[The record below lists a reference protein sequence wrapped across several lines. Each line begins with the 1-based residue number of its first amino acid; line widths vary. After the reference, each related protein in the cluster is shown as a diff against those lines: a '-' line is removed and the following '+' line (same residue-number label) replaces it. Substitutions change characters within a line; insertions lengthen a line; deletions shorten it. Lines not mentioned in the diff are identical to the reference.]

1 MPNRL
6 NSPRARKRG
15 TQQGL
20 PYGKSTCITVA
31 AELAATDQSES
42 GHVQLPD
49 SRCRQNLEL
58 TVHDDVVS
66 FPEELLVLERRLRNG
81 RGVFP
86 ICPIRPA
93 LSEVDT
99 VPQLL
104 GSERVVGEYEIIAA
118 LDERGRVIVR
128 IREYHDIVL
137 LALSEE
143 EMVGSLITQAR

>member
-1 MPNRL
+1 MPNLL

-15 TQQGL
+15 TRQGL
-20 PYGKSTCITVA
+20 SYGKSACMTVA
-31 AELAATDQSES
+31 AELTAADQSES
-42 GHVQLPD
+42 GHIQLPD
-49 SRCRQNLEL
+49 SRRRQNLEL

-86 ICPIRPA
+86 ICPVRPV
-93 LSEVDT
+93 LPEVDN

-104 GSERVVGEYEIIAA
+104 GSERVVGECEIIAA
-118 LDERGRVIVR
+118 LDERGHVIVR

-137 LALSEE
+137 LALSE
-143 EMVGSLITQAR
+143 

>member
-1 MPNRL
+1 M
-6 NSPRARKRG
+6 S
-15 TQQGL
+15 
-20 PYGKSTCITVA
+20 YGKSACITVA
-31 AELAATDQSES
+31 AEPAAADQSES
-42 GHVQLPD
+42 GHIQLPD
-49 SRCRQNLEL
+49 SRRRQNLKL
-58 TVHDDVVS
+58 TVHDNVVS
-66 FPEELLVLERRLRNG
+66 FPKKLLVLERRLRNG

-86 ICPIRPA
+86 ICPIRPV

-128 IREYHDIVL
+128 IREYHGVVL

-143 EMVGSLITQAR
+143 EMVGSLIVQAR